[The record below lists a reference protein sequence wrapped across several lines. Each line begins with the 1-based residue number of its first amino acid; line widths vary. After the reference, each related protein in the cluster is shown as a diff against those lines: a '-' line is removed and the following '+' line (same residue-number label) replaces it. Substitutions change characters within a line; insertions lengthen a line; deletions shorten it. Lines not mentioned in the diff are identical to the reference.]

1 MRESRGEKIFYT
13 VNYVLL
19 TLIAIL
25 CIYPLIY
32 ILSASFSSSTE
43 VISGTVILLPKSLT
57 TESYQK
63 VLSNSAIWLAYG
75 NTIFYTVAGVAV
87 SMVLTVLGAYS
98 LSKKR
103 LMGRRF
109 LAFFI
114 SLTLWFQAGTIPI
127 YLNIVNLHMLDSRWG
142 ILIPFAL
149 STFNVI
155 VLRTYFEGIPD
166 ALEEAARID
175 GAGDPYIL
183 FKIYLPL
190 AMPSLAT
197 VALFYAVSRWNG
209 YFWAMVLLQ
218 TDSKVPLQVVLKKMI
233 VEIAAVS
240 DSKVDMTQKISQ
252 ETFIYATIIVSILP
266 MVAFY
271 PFIQKYFIKGMTV
284 GAVKG

>member
-1 MRESRGEKIFYT
+1 MRESRGEKILGA
-13 VNYVLL
+13 VNYILL
-19 TLIAIL
+19 TLIAVL
-25 CIYPLIY
+25 CVYPLIY
-32 ILSASFSSSTE
+32 ILSASFSSSSE
-43 VISGTVILLPKSLT
+43 VLSGNVILLPKGLT
-57 TESYQK
+57 TESYRR
-63 VLSNSAIWLAYG
+63 VLSNSAIWISYA

-87 SMVLTVLGAYS
+87 SMILTTLGAYA

-109 LAFFI
+109 FGFFI
-114 SLTLWFQAGTIPI
+114 SLTLWFQAGTIPT
-127 YLNIVNLHMLDSRWG
+127 YLNIVNLHMLDTRWA

-166 ALEEAARID
+166 ALEEAARMD

-197 VALFYAVSRWNG
+197 IALFYAVSRWNG

-233 VEIAAVS
+233 VEISAVS

-252 ETFIYATIIVSILP
+252 ETFIYATIVISILP
-266 MVAFY
+266 MLIFY

>member
-1 MRESRGEKIFYT
+1 MRESRGEKILGA
-13 VNYVLL
+13 VNYILL
-19 TLIAIL
+19 TLIAVL
-25 CIYPLIY
+25 CVYPLIY
-32 ILSASFSSSTE
+32 ILSASFSSSSE
-43 VISGTVILLPKSLT
+43 VLSGNVILLPKGLT
-57 TESYQK
+57 TESYRR
-63 VLSNSAIWLAYG
+63 VLSNSSIWISYA

-87 SMVLTVLGAYS
+87 SMVLTTLGAYA

-109 LAFFI
+109 FGFFI
-114 SLTLWFQAGTIPI
+114 SLTLWFQAGTIPT
-127 YLNIVNLHMLDSRWG
+127 YLNIVNLNMLDTRWA

-166 ALEEAARID
+166 ALEEAARMD

-197 VALFYAVSRWNG
+197 IALFYAVSRWNG

-233 VEIAAVS
+233 VEISAVS

-252 ETFIYATIIVSILP
+252 ETFIYATIVISILP
-266 MVAFY
+266 MLIFY

>member
-1 MRESRGEKIFYT
+1 MRESKGEKLFYAI
-13 VNYVLL
+13 NYVLL

-32 ILSASFSSSTE
+32 ILSASFSSSSE
-43 VISGTVILLPKSLT
+43 VIGGNVILLPKGLT
-57 TESYQK
+57 LESYQR
-63 VLSNSAIWLAYG
+63 VLSNSSIWLAYG

-87 SMVLTVLGAYS
+87 SMVLTILGAYS

-109 LAFFI
+109 FGFFI
-114 SLTLWFQAGTIPI
+114 SLTLWFQAGTIPT

-149 STFNVI
+149 SAFNVI

-175 GAGDPYIL
+175 GASDPYIL

-218 TDSKVPLQVVLKKMI
+218 TDSKIPLQVVLKKMI

-252 ETFIYATIIVSILP
+252 ETFIYATIVVSILP

>member
-1 MRESRGEKIFYT
+1 MRESKGEKLFYAI
-13 VNYVLL
+13 NYVLL

-32 ILSASFSSSTE
+32 ILSASFSSSSE
-43 VISGTVILLPKSLT
+43 VIGGNVILLPKGLT
-57 TESYQK
+57 LESYQR
-63 VLSNSAIWLAYG
+63 VLSNSSIWLAYG

-87 SMVLTVLGAYS
+87 SMVLTILGAYS

-109 LAFFI
+109 FGFFI
-114 SLTLWFQAGTIPI
+114 SLTLWFQAGTIPT
-127 YLNIVNLHMLDSRWG
+127 YLTIVNLHMLDSRWG

-149 STFNVI
+149 SAFNVI

-175 GAGDPYIL
+175 GASDPYIL

-218 TDSKVPLQVVLKKMI
+218 TDSKIPLQVVLKKMI

-252 ETFIYATIIVSILP
+252 ETFIYATIVVSILP

>member
-1 MRESRGEKIFYT
+1 MRESRGEKILGA
-13 VNYVLL
+13 VNYILL
-19 TLIAIL
+19 TLIAVL
-25 CIYPLIY
+25 CVYPLIY
-32 ILSASFSSSTE
+32 ILSASFSSSSE
-43 VISGTVILLPKSLT
+43 VLSGNVILLPKGLT
-57 TESYQK
+57 MESYRR
-63 VLSNSAIWLAYG
+63 VLSNSSIWISYA

-87 SMVLTVLGAYS
+87 SMVLTTLGAYA

-109 LAFFI
+109 FGFFI
-114 SLTLWFQAGTIPI
+114 SLTLWFQAGTIPT
-127 YLNIVNLHMLDSRWG
+127 YLNIVNLNMLDTRWA

-166 ALEEAARID
+166 ALEEAARMD

-197 VALFYAVSRWNG
+197 IALFYAVSRWNG

-233 VEIAAVS
+233 VEISAVS

-252 ETFIYATIIVSILP
+252 ETFIYATIVISILP
-266 MVAFY
+266 MLIFY

>member
-1 MRESRGEKIFYT
+1 
-13 VNYVLL
+13 
-19 TLIAIL
+19 
-25 CIYPLIY
+25 
-32 ILSASFSSSTE
+32 
-43 VISGTVILLPKSLT
+43 
-57 TESYQK
+57 
-63 VLSNSAIWLAYG
+63 
-75 NTIFYTVAGVAV
+75 
-87 SMVLTVLGAYS
+87 
-98 LSKKR
+98 
-103 LMGRRF
+103 
-109 LAFFI
+109 
-114 SLTLWFQAGTIPI
+114 
-127 YLNIVNLHMLDSRWG
+127 MLDSRWG

-149 STFNVI
+149 SAFNVI

-175 GAGDPYIL
+175 GASDPYIL

-218 TDSKVPLQVVLKKMI
+218 TDSKIPLQVVLKKMI

-252 ETFIYATIIVSILP
+252 ETFIYATIVVSILP

>member
-1 MRESRGEKIFYT
+1 MRESKGEKLFYAI
-13 VNYVLL
+13 NYVLL

-32 ILSASFSSSTE
+32 ILSASFSSSSE
-43 VISGTVILLPKSLT
+43 VIGGNVILLPKGLT
-57 TESYQK
+57 LESYQR
-63 VLSNSAIWLAYG
+63 VLSNSSIWLAYG

-87 SMVLTVLGAYS
+87 SMVLTILGTYS

-109 LAFFI
+109 FGFFI
-114 SLTLWFQAGTIPI
+114 SLTLWFQAGTIPT

-149 STFNVI
+149 SAFNVI

-175 GAGDPYIL
+175 GASDPYIL

-218 TDSKVPLQVVLKKMI
+218 TDSKIPLQVVLKKMI

-252 ETFIYATIIVSILP
+252 ETFIYATIVVSILP